1 MYILSLIQRLQP
13 ILLGWF
19 GDSTNALLITNLIL
33 VIFTTVIFWVIY
45 IVVFRL
51 FRKLSKRLLK
61 DDSQLRPLRIQ
72 QQVILS
78 AKLLTGLLNRTFLVV
93 SWVLRL
99 FIVLT
104 YLNTL
109 LSLFTWTRDVSV
121 SLAGLLREAVG
132 AMWRGI
138 IGYLPNLF
146 AILIIVV
153 IALLMIRL
161 TRLVFDGVER
171 NRIKVPGF
179 YPEWSGTTFNLLRL
193 FIMAM
198 ALVVV
203 FPYLPGSGSP
213 AFQGVSIFL
222 GLLLSLGSTS
232 AVANV
237 VSGIVITYT
246 RAFQTGDHVRL
257 SDTEGEIVERSA
269 FVTRI
274 RTPKNVEVSVP
285 NSSVMS
291 DKVINYS
298 AQARHSGI
306 TLHTGVTIGYD
317 VPWTTVQKLLL
328 TAAGATGDIERDPAP
343 FVRLKA
349 LDDNYVEYELNATTR
364 RADLRPGIY
373 SELHVN
379 ILDAFH
385 SAGVEITSPH
395 YRAVRDGNEPA
406 MAAVIPR
413 PSSESA

>member
-78 AKLLTGLLNRTFLVV
+78 VKLLTGLLNRTFLVV